1 MANVINMGAGG
12 ASFVNG
18 TVAAGCRV
26 VYSDGFGVQDK
37 TPTAEES
44 ISVIFNSLIYA
55 PVGVDISPATSTEI
69 PTVYLVNSD
78 FTAVKSFDATFANN
92 SWEKIINACH
102 SGNVP
107 DSWIVGNSKTM
118 TINGS
123 SYQID
128 IIGKNHDTYADG
140 SGKAPLTFQLHD
152 CYAQVKSM
160 NNSDTNSGGWKNSVM
175 RQTHL
180 PAILALMPSDVQ
192 NGIRAV
198 NKVTESAT
206 TSDKLFLLSEYE
218 IFGSTTYST
227 GKAGT
232 QYDYYKA
239 GNSAAKTQ
247 NNYESQWWERSK
259 RYSGSEQFC
268 CVQTSGTP
276 SYNSA
281 GNPSGFS
288 FGFCF

>member
-44 ISVIFNSLIYA
+44 ISVLFNSLIYA

-128 IIGKNHDTYADG
+128 IIGKNHDTYTAG
-140 SGKAPLTFQLHD
+140 GTAPLTFQLHNV
-152 CYAQVKSM
+152 YANARPM
-160 NNSDTNSGGWKNSVM
+160 NNSDTTSGNWKNSVM
-175 RQTHL
+175 RLTHL
-180 PAILALMPSDVQ
+180 PAILALMPTEVQ
-192 NGIRAV
+192 NGIQEV
-198 NKVTESAT
+198 NKKTSGET
-206 TSDKLFLLSEYE
+206 TADKLFLLSELE
-218 IFGSTTYST
+218 IFGTTTYSNSNE
-227 GKAGT
+227 GT

-239 GNSAAKTQ
+239 GNSAAKKSRSGGQ
-247 NNYESQWWERSK
+247 VQWWERSV
-259 RYSGSEQFC
+259 RNSTQFC
-268 CVQTSGTP
+268 SVQTSGTP
-276 SYNSA
+276 TYNSA
-281 GNPSGFS
+281 GNNSDFS
-288 FGFCF
+288 FAFCF